1 VEELSRRDFLKLS
14 GGTSAGLVLFGKLGA
29 GKRLSTSARPFSL
42 KKKIGEKLSICP
54 FDATG
59 CGFIVAS
66 EGGKITNIEGDP
78 EHPVNQGSACSKG
91 ASLYQIANNE
101 RRLSKVLYRAS
112 GGTQWEEKSWEW
124 ALDEIAKK
132 IKASRD
138 ANWTEKDKDGY
149 LVNRT
154 EAIACLGGASLDSE
168 ECYLL
173 SKFARA
179 IGVVNLEHQARL

>member
-14 GGTSAGLVLFGKLGA
+14 GGTTAGLVLFGKLGPA
-29 GKRLSTSARPFSL
+29 KLAPSVSSFSL
-42 KKKIGEKLSICP
+42 KKKIGEKISICP

-78 EHPVNQGSACSKG
+78 EHPINRGGACSKG

-101 RRLSKVLYRAS
+101 RRLSQVLYRAA
-112 GGTQWEEKSWEW
+112 GGTKWEEKSWEW

-132 IKASRD
+132 IKTTRD
-138 ANWTEKDKDGY
+138 ANWKEKDKDGY
-149 LVNRT
+149 VVNRT
-154 EAIACLGGASLDSE
+154 EAIASLGGAGLDNE

-173 SKFARA
+173 SKAMRA
-179 IGVVNLEHQARL
+179 LGLVYLEHQARL

>member
-1 VEELSRRDFLKLS
+1 MEELSRRDFLKLS
-14 GGTSAGLVLFGKLGA
+14 GGTTAGLVLFGKLGSSQ
-29 GKRLSTSARPFSL
+29 RLSASIRSFSL

-78 EHPVNQGSACSKG
+78 EHPINRGGACSKG

-101 RRLSKVLYRAS
+101 RRLSKVLYRAPN
-112 GGTQWEEKSWEW
+112 GTKWEEKTWEW

-132 IKASRD
+132 IKATRD
-138 ANWTEKDKDGY
+138 ANWKEKDKDGY
-149 LVNRT
+149 VVNRT
-154 EAIACLGGASLDSE
+154 EAIASLGGASLDNE

-173 SKFARA
+173 SKAMRA
-179 IGVVNLEHQARL
+179 LGLVYLEHQARL

>member
-14 GGTSAGLVLFGKLGA
+14 GGTTAGLLLFGKLGPA
-29 GKRLSTSARPFSL
+29 KRLSTSVSSFSL

-59 CGFIVAS
+59 CGFIIAS

-78 EHPVNQGSACSKG
+78 EHPINRGGACAKG

-112 GGTQWEEKSWEW
+112 GGTKWEEKSWEW

-132 IKASRD
+132 IKATRD
-138 ANWTEKDKDGY
+138 ANWIEKDKDGFV
-149 LVNRT
+149 VNRT
-154 EAIACLGGASLDSE
+154 DAIASLGGASLDNE

-173 SKFARA
+173 VKLARA
-179 IGVVNLEHQARL
+179 LGLVYIEHQARL